1 MVNPDHKCLIQDAHQ
16 AYYRMQM
23 LIDSI
28 RLIHK
33 ADDMILDSAELS
45 LQKSMD
51 AIERAIPHGE
61 ERGVLRAVEGG
72 KGKAD

>member
-1 MVNPDHKCLIQDAHQ
+1 MVTPDHKRLMHDAHK
-16 AYYRMQM
+16 AYYQMQL

-33 ADDMILDSAELS
+33 VDDMILDSAELS
-45 LQKSMD
+45 LNKCID
-51 AIERAIPHGE
+51 AIERAIPNAE